1 MRWFGRKKK
10 AEETVLPMLST
21 ERLVLR
27 CFDPSDAV
35 DVYAYAQSPKVGP
48 MAGWQPHQS
57 LEDSRKVVQ
66 MFIEDGDVWAVV
78 DKSSGHVIGSVGLHR
93 DGARRVE
100 ESRNL
105 GYVLGEN
112 YWGQGYA
119 TEACREVLRYAF
131 EDIGCEV
138 VSVSHFP
145 FNQKSRRV
153 IKKLGF
159 TMEGTLRHAV
169 RLPDDTVADV
179 VTYSLLKTEYSA
191 QKKGK

>member
-119 TEACREVLRYAF
+119 TEACRQPQTLQEV
-131 EDIGCEV
+131 EPNN
-138 VSVSHFP
+138 HFACCRSAPLTP
-145 FNQKSRRV
+145 FARAVPRASGASSAPTSTRAPCSCIPSAPASRTPGRW
-153 IKKLGF
+153 
-159 TMEGTLRHAV
+159 
-169 RLPDDTVADV
+169 
-179 VTYSLLKTEYSA
+179 
-191 QKKGK
+191 

>member
-1 MRWFGRKKK
+1 MRWLARKKK
-10 AEETVLPMLST
+10 TGEAALPMLST

-27 CFDPSDAV
+27 AFDPSDAV
-35 DVYAYAQSPKVGP
+35 DVYAYAQSPTVGP
-48 MAGWQPHQS
+48 MAGWAPHQS

-78 DKSSGHVIGSVGLHR
+78 EKSSGHVIGSVGLHS
-93 DGARRVE
+93 DGARRVA

-131 EDIGCEV
+131 GELGCEV

-145 FNQKSRRV
+145 SNQKSRRV

-159 TMEGTLRHAV
+159 TLDGTLRYAL
-169 RLPDDTVADV
+169 RLPDETVTDV
-179 VTYSLLKTEYSA
+179 MTYSLLKTEYNA
-191 QKKGK
+191 HKKGK